1 MSSPVI
7 NSTARGLSLFP
18 PIFYTFLLLFL
29 VAHWAAEG
37 DKNVISR
44 TVTKRKKKCRHSW
57 LGWLSRLCA
66 LLVQLQLDTRL
77 SFAWS
82 HYITHSLQ
90 LSSFIAS
97 FRQADSSYTHVAVN
111 TSTQCLSQNC
121 PHHHVYQDQ
130 WVDISRTHQMSSL
143 LPQGAL
149 LKLLFG
155 FKNIEHGWM
164 DPDALRKI
172 WRIASSYQDFY

>member
-97 FRQADSSYTHVAVN
+97 FRQADSPYTHVAVN

-130 WVDISRTHQMSSL
+130 WVARYNLPGLTLAEHIKCHLCFLKGLFWSSCLDLKTLNMVEWIQMPSEKY
-143 LPQGAL
+143 G
-149 LKLLFG
+149 
-155 FKNIEHGWM
+155 E
-164 DPDALRKI
+164 
-172 WRIASSYQDFY
+172 